1 MLDED
6 RHGVF
11 ISDGMMTQATDG
23 HGPPQKEIHRQ
34 FTGCSPPVLENMSV
48 IALVDYPMIPPLFNR
63 SLFPGHKYGG
73 LFTGS
78 PPFPVVNN
86 PAERFCEQPG

>member
-23 HGPPQKEIHRQ
+23 HGLRKKKITANSQVVHRR
-34 FTGCSPPVLENMSV
+34 CWK
-48 IALVDYPMIPPLFNR
+48 I
-63 SLFPGHKYGG
+63 
-73 LFTGS
+73 
-78 PPFPVVNN
+78 
-86 PAERFCEQPG
+86 